1 MFDRPFCA
9 EVVELISELGSA
21 VAVDNDRR
29 AVRTDEQRDEVR
41 DLFCRRV
48 FSTLADVRETGKLIC
63 KNQELLSFVA
73 REIHVQGVEWIVCF
87 LVGAFRLRC
96 LAR

>member
-29 AVRTDEQRDEVR
+29 AVRTDLQRDEVR
-41 DLFCRRV
+41 DLLGRRV
-48 FSTLADVRETGKLIC
+48 FSALADVRETGKL
-63 KNQELLSFVA
+63 
-73 REIHVQGVEWIVCF
+73 VC
-87 LVGAFRLRC
+87 
-96 LAR
+96 